1 MIVELLKQ
9 TYQILRNKHNTLKIK
24 EDMSIKEQET
34 TKVKEPQI
42 YVWGKTEKAGTIVVH
57 NVEKSDAKYMAF
69 TDGSKCATHLVDEML
84 ILARNQDD
92 ANNLA
97 LSFNPA
103 AKVINDSNEDI
114 DHQAAPDK
122 AADVKVSKFQEP
134 IETEINVMM
143 EMLRKMSAKNH
154 ASMPVKVN
162 IPSKEVYDL
171 FKDQMD
177 ITKKDLNSQIGLLV
191 ESQIDNLREQ
201 LKEQIE
207 SFIKNYYNGTTTKSS
222 NAKS

>member
-1 MIVELLKQ
+1 MIVELLTLIYQ
-9 TYQILRNKHNTLKIK
+9 TLLNKREPLKTK
-24 EDMSIKEQET
+24 EDMSVDQKEIKET
-34 TKVKEPQI
+34 PAVI
-42 YVWGKTEKAGTIVVH
+42 YVWGKTEKAGKIVT
-57 NVEKSDAKYMAF
+57 EDKDKSDAKFMAF
-69 TDGSKCATHLVDEML
+69 DDGSRCARNLLGEML
-84 ILARNQDD
+84 LLARNQED

-97 LSFNPA
+97 LGFNPA
-103 AKVINDSNEDI
+103 ANVSANNENV
-114 DHQAAPDK
+114 DHQEALDTASEK
-122 AADVKVSKFQEP
+122 GSTKFQEP
-134 IETEINVMM
+134 VSGEINVMM

-162 IPSKEVYDL
+162 IPSKDVYDL

-207 SFIKNYYNGTTTKSS
+207 SFIKNYYNGTTTKSG